1 MIKQL
6 IVISITACLFFACS
20 QNTSD
25 SASNESEKK
34 EEKANKADEGKGI
47 GEFKNVKLNDPLDET
62 MIATGK
68 GIVDMK
74 CASCH
79 RLNDKRLV
87 GPGFK
92 GVTERRKPE
101 WIMNMITNVDVMLA
115 EDAEAQKLLM
125 ECLTRMPNQN
135 VKPEDAR
142 AILEFLYKNDSES

>member
-6 IVISITACLFFACS
+6 LVIVITACIFFACS
-20 QNTSD
+20 QSTDQSSD
-25 SASNESEKK
+25 SSDKKESSEEKK
-34 EEKANKADEGKGI
+34 DDGKGI
-47 GEFKNVKLNDPLDET
+47 GEFKNVKLNNPLDET
-62 MIATGK
+62 LIATGQ

-92 GVTERRKPE
+92 GVTERRTPE

-142 AILEFLYKNDSES
+142 AILEFLYNNDSES